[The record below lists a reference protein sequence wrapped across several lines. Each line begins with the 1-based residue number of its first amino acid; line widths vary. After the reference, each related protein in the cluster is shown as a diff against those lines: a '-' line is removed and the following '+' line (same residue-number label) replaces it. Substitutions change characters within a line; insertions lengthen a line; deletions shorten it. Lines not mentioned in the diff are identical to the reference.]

1 MPTPLYFRSLLTFS
15 LVTVCAQSRADV
27 SLPAIFGSN
36 MVLQRDVPV
45 PVWGWADAGE
55 TVRVEIDGQS
65 VSTVTGADGHWHL
78 KLAPLSVRESG
89 DLVVS
94 GKNTLTF
101 TNVAVGE
108 VWYCSGQ
115 SNMASFLSDQGEQA
129 VAEAEDPQLR
139 LYKVSSLLS
148 AVPLD
153 NRPGLNWQPSTPKSA
168 ARFSGQAYYFGRTL
182 RRELNVPVGVIAA
195 AIGGSRIEPWIS
207 AEVSAATPELQ
218 SASDHILKVN
228 TAYLDQLATA
238 GLPTDWLSQARQSVA
253 ARHSLPALPPLPKDV
268 QEKLPAHPLAA
279 DKQQPSTLYNGLV
292 HHLMGF
298 PVKGVIW
305 QQGFSNQADA
315 YGYIPKLK
323 ALVDSWRRAW
333 GADIPVYY
341 VQYPATQSVS
351 AEFRDVQFA
360 ILKAI
365 PNTGMV
371 TCSDVSTDLDLH
383 PKNKHVV
390 GPRIA
395 MMAMNRTY
403 GKPLKADT
411 GPLYQSMAVEGAK
424 IRVTFDQ
431 VGSGLAS
438 RDGKPLD
445 WFEIAAATG
454 AYVPAQAEIDGGT
467 VLVWSPEITHPAKVR
482 FAWNPIAVPNL
493 MNQEL
498 LPASVFRSHREP

>member
-1 MPTPLYFRSLLTFS
+1 MPHRLLSLLALS
-15 LVTVCAQSRADV
+15 LAALCAQSRADV

-36 MVLQRDVPV
+36 MVLQRDVPI

-55 TVRVEIDGQS
+55 TVRVEIAGQS
-65 VSTVTGADGHWHL
+65 VSTQTGADGRWRL
-78 KLAPLSVRESG
+78 TLAPLSVRETC
-89 DLVVS
+89 DMVVS
-94 GKNTLTF
+94 GKNTLAF

-108 VWYCSGQ
+108 VWYASGQ

-129 VAEAEDPQLR
+129 VASADDPQLR

-148 AVPLD
+148 AVPLE

-207 AEVSAATPELQ
+207 AEVAATTPELHD
-218 SASDHILKVN
+218 ASDHILKTN
-228 TAYLDQLATA
+228 TAYLDQLAAA
-238 GLPTDWLSQARQSVA
+238 GLPADWLTRARAAVA
-253 ARHSLPALPPLPKDV
+253 ARHALPALPPMPKDV
-268 QEKLPAHPLAA
+268 QDKLPINPLVS
-279 DKQQPSTLYNGLV
+279 DKQQLSTLYNGLV

-298 PVKGVIW
+298 PVRGVIW

-315 YGYIPKLK
+315 YGYIPKFK
-323 ALVDSWRRAW
+323 ALVDSWRRTW
-333 GADIPVYY
+333 GSDIPVYY
-341 VQYPATQSVS
+341 VQYPATQRVS

-365 PNTGMV
+365 PGTGMV

-383 PKNKHVV
+383 PKNKDVV
-390 GPRIA
+390 GPRLA
-395 MMAMNRTY
+395 MMAMSRTY
-403 GKPLKADT
+403 GRQLKANT
-411 GPLYQSMAVEGAK
+411 GPLYKSMTVEGSK
-424 IRVTFDQ
+424 IRVAFDQ
-431 VGSGLAS
+431 VGGGLAS

-445 WFEIAAATG
+445 WFEIAGETG
-454 AYVPAQAEIDGGT
+454 AYVPAQAEIDGDT
-467 VLVWSPEITHPAKVR
+467 VLVWSPEITRPAKVR

-493 MNQEL
+493 MNKEL
-498 LPASVFRSHREP
+498 LPASVFRSHREQ

>member
-1 MPTPLYFRSLLTFS
+1 MHNPLLSFLAFS
-15 LVTVCAQSRADV
+15 LVVFCPPGRADV

-45 PVWGWADAGE
+45 PVWGCAKAGE
-55 TVRVEIDGQS
+55 MVRVEIAGQS
-65 VSTVTGADGHWHL
+65 VSTVTGADGRWRL
-78 KLAPLSVRESG
+78 KLEPLSVRESG
-89 DLVVS
+89 DMLVT
-94 GKNTLTF
+94 GENALTF

-108 VWYCSGQ
+108 VWYASGQ

-129 VAEAEDPQLR
+129 VAEADDPQLR
-139 LYKVSSLLS
+139 LYKVSNLLS
-148 AVPLD
+148 GVPLE

-168 ARFSGQAYYFGRTL
+168 AHFSGQAYYFGRTL

-207 AEVSAATPELQ
+207 AEVSAATPELKN
-218 SASDHILKVN
+218 ASDRILAANN
-228 TAYLDQLATA
+228 TYLDQLANA
-238 GLPTDWLSQARQSVA
+238 GLPADWLAEARKAVA
-253 ARHSLPALPPLPKDV
+253 ERRALPPLPATIPDKPPV
-268 QEKLPAHPLAA
+268 HPLAA
-279 DKQQPSTLYNGLV
+279 DKQQPSVLYNGLV

-305 QQGFSNQADA
+305 QQGFSNQADGF
-315 YGYIPKLK
+315 GYIPKFK
-323 ALVDSWRRAW
+323 ALVDSWRRVW

-341 VQYPATQSVS
+341 VQYPATQSVT

-371 TCSDVSTDLDLH
+371 TCSDVSTGLDLH
-383 PKNKHVV
+383 PKNKDVV

-395 MMAMNRTY
+395 MMALARTY

-411 GPLYQSMAVEGAK
+411 GPLYKSMSVEGAK

-431 VGSGLAS
+431 VGVGLAS

-454 AYVPAQAEIDGGT
+454 AYVPARAEIDGDS
-467 VLVWSPEITHPAKVR
+467 VVVWSDDITTPAKVR

-493 MNQEL
+493 MNKEL